1 MSNASDTPITAEGH
15 ISEEETRLQK
25 VSDLRAAGYE
35 PYGYTYDKT
44 HSIGDVVSTYSTLG
58 PEAHSPDVIGIAGRI
73 MAKRGHGKAIFGNLL
88 DITGN
93 VQFYA
98 TINTLGEDTYAHLL
112 GLDVGDIVG
121 ITGKPFRS
129 KRGELTIGI
138 DTITLLTKA
147 IHPLPEKY
155 HGLQNKEMRYRRRYV
170 DLIANPEVRDVFKI
184 RSKVLHQI
192 RNMLHDEDFMEVE
205 TPVLNTVYGGASAR
219 PFTTHHN
226 ELDQDLFLRIS
237 LELPLKR
244 LMVGGFER
252 IFEIGHVFRN
262 EGISFKHNPEY
273 TLMEIYQ
280 AYADY
285 HDMMRLTETMISSLV
300 HSIHGRYDIVYQG
313 QELDFTPPFRR
324 LTLGDAL
331 QQHAGVSITDSDDVL
346 LKKALSLGLEQSQ
359 APMRG
364 ELINFIYDKAVESH
378 LIQPV
383 FILDYPWETSP
394 LAKRKRDDKNLV
406 ERFELIIN
414 KMEVANAFSELNDPI
429 EQHARLTEQEKARAS
444 GWDEA
449 HVMDEDFVLALKYG
463 MPPAGG
469 LGIGIDRVVMLLT
482 DQASIRDVLFFPHM
496 RDTHA

>member
-1 MSNASDTPITAEGH
+1 MSTADLAPPQDVHITEEDTRI
-15 ISEEETRLQK
+15 QK
-25 VSDLRAAGYE
+25 VGSLRAAGHE

-44 HSIGDVVSTYSTLG
+44 HTIGEVVTTYALLG
-58 PEAHSPDVIGIAGRI
+58 PEAHSQDSLRIAGRI
-73 MAKRGHGKAIFGNLL
+73 VAKRGHGKAIFGNLL
-88 DITGN
+88 DISGS

-98 TINTLGEDTYAHLL
+98 TINNLGEDVYAHLL
-112 GLDVGDIVG
+112 GLDVGDIIG
-121 ITGKPFRS
+121 IEGKPFRS

-138 DTITLLTKA
+138 DQITLLTKSL
-147 IHPLPEKY
+147 HPLPEKY
-155 HGLQNKEMRYRRRYV
+155 HGLQNKELRYRRRYV
-170 DLIANPEVRDVFKI
+170 DLIANPDVRDVFKT
-184 RSKVLHQI
+184 RSKVIHQI
-192 RNMLHDEDFMEVE
+192 RNMLHEKDFMEVE

-226 ELDQDLFLRIS
+226 EMEQDLFLRIS

-244 LMVGGFER
+244 LLVGGFER

-300 HSIHGRYDIVYQG
+300 HSVHGRYDIVYQG
-313 QELDFTPPFRR
+313 TPLDFTPPFKR
-324 LTLGDAL
+324 LTLSDAL
-331 QQHAGVSITDSDDVL
+331 QQYAGVSMTASDEDL
-346 LKKALSLGLEQSQ
+346 FQKATALGLESQQ

-394 LAKRKRDDKNLV
+394 LAKRKRDDKTLV
-406 ERFELIIN
+406 ERFELIIH

-429 EQHARLTEQEKARAS
+429 EQHARLVDQEKARES

-496 RDTHA
+496 RDVHV